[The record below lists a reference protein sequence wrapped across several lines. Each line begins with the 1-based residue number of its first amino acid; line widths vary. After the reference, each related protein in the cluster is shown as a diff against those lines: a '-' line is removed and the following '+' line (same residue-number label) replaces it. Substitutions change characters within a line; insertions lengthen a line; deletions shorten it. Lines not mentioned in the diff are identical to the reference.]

1 MKTRFSKNL
10 LCLLL
15 AAVLT
20 VGTLTSCARNV
31 AASAAESGIT
41 AAESGETA
49 PDSAPKPS
57 EKPKAAATPKPTE
70 KPKSAATP
78 KPSETPKAT
87 ASPKPSE
94 KPQTAQTS
102 KTAQSAKPTQTAQAA
117 QPAQAAPTTE
127 SAPQAPAQP
136 AQAAPTTESAPQAPA
151 ESPAPTPA
159 AESGPAR
166 CPICDYVLNP
176 DGSCNILHDYG
187 GYAFCTYDGTTVWV
201 TCRVCHQSWPRDTL
215 PDGYTFTL
223 QHGIPC
229 YEAHNK
235 EALAICV
242 CGREFYTQDE
252 LAGALNVGGNY
263 YCNRDCALST
273 GFYCPIC
280 LGPVYFEGGHSPD
293 CPNYTPA
300 PAPETPAEPAPETPA
315 EPAPETPAEPAPETP
330 AEPAPET
337 PAETTP
343 ETPAE

>member
-15 AAVLT
+15 VAVLT
-20 VGTLTSCARNV
+20 VGTLSSCARNV

-49 PDSAPKPS
+49 PESAPKPS
-57 EKPKAAATPKPTE
+57 EKPKATATPKPTE
-70 KPKSAATP
+70 TPKSAETP
-78 KPSETPKAT
+78 KSTASPKPTETPKAT
-87 ASPKPSE
+87 ATPKPSE
-94 KPQTAQTS
+94 KPQTAQTA
-102 KTAQSAKPTQTAQAA
+102 KPAQSAKPAQTAQTA

-127 SAPQAPAQP
+127 SA
-136 AQAAPTTESAPQAPA
+136 TKTPA

-229 YEAHNK
+229 YEAHNGDSLTECK
-235 EALAICV
+235 
-242 CGREFYTQDE
+242 CGKYISTEEGTS
-252 LAGALNVGGNY
+252 AVKVGGGTY
-263 YCNRDCALST
+263 YCSLECALST

-280 LGPVYFEGGHSPD
+280 LRSVNYPVDPADHSPD
-293 CPNYTPA
+293 CPYYTPE

-337 PAETTP
+337 PAE
-343 ETPAE
+343 

>member
-15 AAVLT
+15 AATLT
-20 VGTLTSCARNV
+20 VCTLASCARNV

-57 EKPKAAATPKPTE
+57 EKPKA
-70 KPKSAATP
+70 AATP

-166 CPICDYVLNP
+166 CPMCDLVLNP
-176 DGSCNILHDYG
+176 DGSCPEAIHGHG